1 MPPKIPGRT
10 RPNRVLGPSYPR
22 HCEEAGITTPFVF
35 CVRSGDN
42 PITLFDLVSEQMISK
57 SESVEILRKSVKD
70 QMKAC
75 LGYGK
80 KFSEEIVQQFSVKN
94 PGELDLDDVCQML
107 YN

>member
-1 MPPKIPGRT
+1 M
-10 RPNRVLGPSYPR
+10 
-22 HCEEAGITTPFVF
+22 
-35 CVRSGDN
+35 
-42 PITLFDLVSEQMISK
+42 
-57 SESVEILRKSVKD
+57 KD
-70 QMKAC
+70 KMKAC

>member
-1 MPPKIPGRT
+1 MALSTKSVSNKKLRFRERSHSSERT
-10 RPNRVLGPSYPR
+10 HS
-22 HCEEAGITTPFVF
+22 
-35 CVRSGDN
+35 
-42 PITLFDLVSEQMISK
+42 SK
-57 SESVEILRKSVKD
+57 GTHFSMRTHSSMRSESVEILKKSVKD

-80 KFSEEIVQQFSVKN
+80 NFSDEIVQQFSVKT